1 MKDEEDRASVDSQD
15 QAGGKCHHPGHF
27 THGIVNL

>member
-27 THGIVNL
+27 TQGL